1 MLSILDEKSKYW
13 KQSLES
19 SSYTQGL
26 PADIS
31 GSDITYSE
39 LEFDYPKE
47 DVETVLKITG
57 QNRNALFAFLLSS
70 VCMIFR
76 KYAWNKEI
84 RIGVPRQEESGE
96 FLDILPL
103 NLQIGIEETLQQIV
117 NSVQKEYVALCK
129 NADVTREQL
138 GFYEGIDL
146 GCESVVAFEGVHIPV
161 RNEEVK
167 LYLLFSLDDSRLHC
181 RIQYDANTYRA
192 KKVERFAGQLKTLLS
207 KILTNR
213 TQTLTEADITT
224 EADKELLLKYQTG
237 EELTA
242 NDETFTSRIK
252 LICGQYPDKTAIV
265 DFEKSI
271 TYKELWKKSGKI
283 VSCLREHGV
292 KRGDVVGIQLPTA
305 AEFVVAMVALMRMG
319 VTYLPMDEDVPAG
332 RSEYYLSNSNAKYVI
347 TDKDENSYPVP
358 KILADTFDNYP
369 EDDYIDTSVT
379 AQDILYIIYTSGS
392 TGEPKGSLLTHL
404 NLISLVHSV
413 NRIANPTDKRDF
425 NVGQLASFSFDPS
438 EAAILLSLFSGY
450 TLYVIPQNLRLDG
463 RGLINY
469 IQDIGFDYIFC
480 STAHINVLIDGN
492 INKIKELKVRYLNIG
507 GEVFRKERAIEF
519 CNMFSE
525 NTPTVLNV
533 YGLTETAVQSTVHV
547 FDPGR
552 IDEEVSIPVGAPI
565 AGTNVYILDEC
576 KNFAPFGAKGEIYIG
591 GLGVGKG
598 YVNNPE
604 ETGKRFTDDPILK
617 GGTMYRT
624 GDMGRWSEK
633 GEILFEG
640 RFDNQIKIRGYRV
653 EIEELESVIA
663 ARKNVRECAVIVK
676 TVNDNMQLV
685 AYLTLDGGVSAL
697 EELKDELHKILP
709 EYMIPSHIVVI
720 NNMPLNINGKV
731 DKKLL
736 RTLEVEKKELVPPT
750 TDIQKKLL
758 GIWQELL
765 GCKEISIRDDFFTI
779 GGQSLKMV
787 KMVAMIYEEFG
798 CEISIGDVIGHPT
811 IESLSSFVEGCEKS
825 DSIKFEVSPKKE
837 HYALSSSQ
845 KRMYIVHKLDNGGTT
860 YNTPMLLKLEGRM
873 DPEKLDRAIG
883 KIVARHEIFRT
894 TFVSAGSEIVQKVS
908 EGGEFHIEVKEISE
922 GKILEA
928 CRESIKPFV
937 LEEGPLI
944 RVTLF
949 VAGED
954 LSYLFID
961 MHHIVSDMVTVDLF
975 LKEMTSLYKG
985 EELAPVRFQFKDY
998 SEWMNKRI
1006 ESGEFDKQE
1015 EYWLKEFESGIPSLN
1030 LPKDFSGSDSNKGK
1044 TLRFSTDEELYS
1056 SVKDFANKE
1065 GVTLQMVMVSAY
1077 ALLLS
1082 RYTGSEDILIGL
1094 PVAARRKLEL
1104 DSIMGPILNTV
1115 LLKLRVNCR
1124 QTYKEFLSEVKDK
1137 LLMTLD
1143 NQEYPLDILVDKLSK
1158 LTGSG
1163 RGSVYETSFNF
1174 YDDGNIGENCFLE
1187 DVSIS
1192 SVDIDYNISHAD
1204 IDTTCSV
1211 EDGKVKV
1218 TINYLEDSFDEATID
1233 YFGRHYIEL
1242 LKSIFES
1249 PNENVDLLN
1258 MYTHDELEMYSDEY
1272 AG

>member
-31 GSDITYSE
+31 GKDITYSE

-57 QNRNALFAFLLSS
+57 QNKNALFAFLLSS

-84 RIGVPRQEESGE
+84 RIGVPRQGELGE

-103 NLQIGIEETLQQIV
+103 NLQMGLQDTLQQIV
-117 NSVQKEYVALCK
+117 NAVQKEYVALCK
-129 NADVTREQL
+129 NADVTEEQL
-138 GFYEGIDL
+138 RFYEGIDIS
-146 GCESVVAFEGVHIPV
+146 CESVVAMEGVHSLV
-161 RNEEVK
+161 QKEGVK
-167 LYLLFSLDDSRLHC
+167 LDILFSLDDSRLHC
-181 RIQYDANTYRA
+181 RIKYDANTYRV
-192 KKVERFAGQLKTLLS
+192 KKMERLAGQLKTLLS
-207 KILTNR
+207 KILTDR
-213 TQTLTEADITT
+213 TQTLTATDITT
-224 EADKELLLKYQTG
+224 KADKELLLKYQTG
-237 EELTA
+237 EDIPVS
-242 NDETFTSRIK
+242 DETFTSRIK
-252 LICGQYPDKTAIV
+252 LICEKYPNKTAIV

-271 TYKELWKKSGKI
+271 TYKELWKRSGKI
-283 VSCLREHGV
+283 ANCLREHGV

-305 AEFVVAMVALMRMG
+305 AEFVVAMVALMRIG
-319 VTYLPMDEDVPAG
+319 ATYLPMDEDVPAG
-332 RSEYYLSNSNAKYVI
+332 RSEYYLLNSNAKYVI
-347 TDKDENSYPVP
+347 TDKKQNSYPVP
-358 KILADTFDNYP
+358 KILADTFDRYD

-392 TGEPKGSLLTHL
+392 TGEPKGSLLTHY
-404 NLISLVHSV
+404 NLINLVHSV
-413 NRIANPTDKRDF
+413 NRIANPEGKRDF
-425 NVGQLASFSFDPS
+425 NVGQLSSFSFDPS

-480 STAHINVLIDGN
+480 STAHISVLIDGN

-507 GEVFRKERAIEF
+507 GEVFRKERAMEF

-547 FDPGR
+547 FDPKR
-552 IDEEVSIPVGAPI
+552 IDDEVSIPVGAPI
-565 AGTNVYILDEC
+565 AGTNIYILDEC

-598 YVNNPE
+598 YVNNSE
-604 ETGKRFTDDPILK
+604 ETGKRFTEDPILK
-617 GGTMYRT
+617 GGVMYRT

-663 ARKNVRECAVIVK
+663 ARKNVKECAVIVK

-685 AYLTLDGGVSAL
+685 AYLTLEKAENAL
-697 EELKDELHKILP
+697 EELREELHKILP

-720 NNMPLNINGKV
+720 NSMPLNINGKV

-736 RTLEVEKKELVPPT
+736 KTLEVEKKEVVAPT
-750 TDIQKKLL
+750 TDTEKKIL

-787 KMVAMIYEEFG
+787 KMVSMIYEEFG
-798 CEISIGDVIGHPT
+798 CELSVGDVIKHPT
-811 IESLSSFVEGCEKS
+811 IESLSSFVDNCEKS
-825 DSIKFEVSPKKE
+825 DSVRLEVSPKKE
-837 HYALSSSQ
+837 YYALSSSQ

-860 YNTPMLLKLEGRM
+860 YNTPMLLKLEGKM
-873 DPEKLDRAIG
+873 DPGKLERAIG
-883 KIVARHEIFRT
+883 EIVARHEIFRT
-894 TFVSAGSEIVQKVS
+894 TFVSVDDEIVQKVS
-908 EGGEFHIEVKEISE
+908 EAGEFHIEVKEISE
-922 GKILEA
+922 GELSQA
-928 CRESIKPFV
+928 CRESIRPFV
-937 LEEGPLI
+937 LEEGPLV

-954 LSYLFID
+954 LSYLLVD

-985 EELAPVRFQFKDY
+985 EELPPVSFQFKDY
-998 SEWMNKRI
+998 SHWMNKRI
-1006 ESGEFDKQE
+1006 ETGELDRQE
-1015 EYWLKEFESGIPSLN
+1015 DYWLKEFENGIPTLN
-1030 LPKDFSGSDSNKGK
+1030 LPKDFGGSDSNRGK
-1044 TLRFSTDEELYS
+1044 TLRFSTDETLYS
-1056 SVKDFANKE
+1056 AVKYFANKG
-1065 GVTLQMVMVSAY
+1065 GVTTQMVMVSAY

-1082 RYTGSEDILIGL
+1082 RYTGSEDIVIGL

-1104 DSIMGPILNTV
+1104 DSVMGPILNTV
-1115 LLKLRVNCR
+1115 LLKLRVNSG

-1143 NQEYPLDILVDKLSK
+1143 NQEYPLDMLVDKLSK

-1174 YDDGNIGENCFLE
+1174 YDDGNIGENCYL
-1187 DVSIS
+1187 DGVTIS

-1211 EDGKVKV
+1211 ENGKVKV
-1218 TINYLEDSFDEATID
+1218 TVNYLEDSFDEATID
-1233 YFGRHYIEL
+1233 YFGQHYIEL
-1242 LKSIFES
+1242 LKSIVES
-1249 PNENVDLLN
+1249 PDENVDLLN
-1258 MYTHDELEMYSDEY
+1258 MYTQDELEMYSDEY